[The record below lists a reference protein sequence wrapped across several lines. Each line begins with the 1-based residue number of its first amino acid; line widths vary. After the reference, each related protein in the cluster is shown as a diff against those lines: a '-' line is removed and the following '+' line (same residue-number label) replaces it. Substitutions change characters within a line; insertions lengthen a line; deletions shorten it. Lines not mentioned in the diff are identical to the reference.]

1 MQLPFLSVIIPAYN
15 EENRLPETL
24 EQVFDFLQLQK
35 YTFEVIIVDNCSIDR
50 TLDIAQAFEQKHLNC
65 IVVQETIPGKG
76 SAVRRG
82 MLTATGQYRFMCDA
96 DLSMPIAEINRFL
109 PPEHGSYDIMI
120 GSREAPGAVRYNE
133 PYYRHLGGR
142 LVNSM
147 IQLFILRGLN
157 DTQCG
162 FKSFSARVAEDLF
175 SAQKLTNFSFDIELL
190 YLAQLRGYRI
200 DEIPI
205 SYYYDTDSTLSPVIA
220 AFRMAT
226 DILTIRRNARQGL
239 YALED

>member
-1 MQLPFLSVIIPAYN
+1 MQVPFLSVIIPAHN
-15 EENRLPETL
+15 EEKRLPKTL
-24 EQVFDFLQLQK
+24 EQVFDFLQQQK
-35 YTFEVIIVDNCSIDR
+35 YTFEVIIVENCSTDR
-50 TLDIAQAFEQKHLNC
+50 TLEIAQTFEHKHPNC
-65 IVVQETIPGKG
+65 FVVREMIPGKG
-76 SAVRRG
+76 GAVRRG

-109 PPEHGSYDIMI
+109 PPARDSYDIVI

-142 LVNSM
+142 LVNFM
-147 IQLFILRGLN
+147 IQLLILHGLN

-162 FKSFSARVAEDLF
+162 FKSFSAQAAEDLF

-200 DEIPI
+200 DETPI
-205 SYYYDTDSTLSPVIA
+205 SYYYNTNTTLSPVSTA
-220 AFRMAT
+220 LRMAM
-226 DILTIRRNARQGL
+226 DILIIRRNARQGL